1 MSVVLED
8 VRKVFADPK
17 RLERAVTAVD
27 GISLEIRD
35 GEMVTLLGPSGCGK
49 TTALRIIAGFE
60 TPTSGR
66 VLIAGEDVSHLPPHA
81 RNTAM
86 VFQSYAI
93 FPHLSV
99 AGNVAFGLEMRGL
112 PKGKIASRVAEI
124 LDLVELAGLEHRSPE
139 QLSGGQQQRV
149 ALARAII
156 TEPRVLLF
164 DEPLSN
170 LDAKLREQM
179 RGEVRKLQRRLRIT
193 SVYVTHDQAE
203 AMALSDRVVVMRS
216 GRVQQVGSPLEIY
229 ARPANR
235 FVADFIGRVNF
246 LEGRV
251 VSCGADRVRLTVRG
265 RVLEL
270 PSPESAGYPPAG
282 GYPTAGRSPSGG
294 WLRPSE
300 AATAVVRP
308 ETIRV
313 APLLPG
319 ADPLFTGTIRRVVYL
334 GATAEYEIDWEGT
347 TLLAVIGSPLEQGV
361 LAEGTRVGW
370 DFPTAT
376 THLLPAEPT
385 A

>member
-1 MSVVLED
+1 MNVVLEG
-8 VRKVFADPK
+8 VRKVFADP
-17 RLERAVTAVD
+17 ERPERTVVAVD
-27 GISLEIRD
+27 GVSLEIRE
-35 GEMVTLLGPSGCGK
+35 GELVTFLGPSGCGK

-66 VLIAGEDVSHLPPHA
+66 VLIGGQDVSHLPPHT

-93 FPHLSV
+93 FPHLTV
-99 AGNVAFGLEMRGL
+99 AENVAFGLQMRSV
-112 PKGKIASRVAEI
+112 PKRDISIRVRAI
-124 LDLVELAGLEHRSPE
+124 LDLVELGGMEHRAPE

-179 RGEVRKLQRRLRIT
+179 RGEVRNLQRRLGIT

-203 AMALSDRVVVMRS
+203 AMALSDRIVVMQA
-216 GRVQQVGSPLEIY
+216 GRVQQEGSPFEIY

-251 VSCGADRVRLTVRG
+251 VAVEGKLTRLDVHG
-265 RVLEL
+265 VILEV
-270 PSPESAGYPPAG
+270 PSPAAPLSAGHPA
-282 GYPTAGRSPSGG
+282 T
-294 WLRPSE
+294 L
-300 AATAVVRP
+300 VVRP
-308 ETIRV
+308 ETIHL
-313 APLLPG
+313 APT
-319 ADPLFTGTIRRVVYL
+319 ATAETSAFTGTIRRAVYL
-334 GATAEYEIDWEGT
+334 GSTIEYEIEWGKT
-347 TLLAVIGSPLEQGV
+347 TILAVIGSPLEHGI
-361 LAEGTRVGW
+361 LAEGAAVAFN
-370 DFPTAT
+370 FPPST
-376 THLLPAEPT
+376 THLLPGA

>member
-1 MSVVLED
+1 MSIVLEN
-8 VRKVFADPK
+8 VRKVFADREQPD
-17 RLERAVTAVD
+17 RTVVAVD
-27 GISLEIRD
+27 EVSLEVKE
-35 GEMVTLLGPSGCGK
+35 GEFVTFLGPSGCGK

-66 VLIAGEDVSHLPPHA
+66 ILIGGDDVTDLPPHT

-93 FPHLSV
+93 FPHLTV
-99 AGNVAFGLEMRGL
+99 AQNVAFGLEMRGV
-112 PKGKIASRVAEI
+112 PKSDISTRVGAV
-124 LDLVELAGLEHRSPE
+124 LDLVELTGLEHRAPE

-193 SVYVTHDQAE
+193 SIYVTHDQAE
-203 AMALSDRVVVMRS
+203 AMALSDRIVVMRA
-216 GRVQQVGSPLEIY
+216 GRVQQEGSPFEIY

-251 VSCGADRVRLTVRG
+251 VSGGSDGVRLNVRDRVLD
-265 RVLEL
+265 L
-270 PSPESAGYPPAG
+270 PMPSAP
-282 GYPTAGRSPSGG
+282 
-294 WLRPSE
+294 LRPGE
-300 AATAVVRP
+300 TATLVVRP
-308 ETIRV
+308 ETIRLGPGLSAG
-313 APLLPG
+313 APAFG
-319 ADPLFTGTIRRVVYL
+319 GTIRRAVYL
-334 GATAEYEIDWEGT
+334 GSTIEYEIEWGGST
-347 TLLAVIGSPLEQGV
+347 ILAVIGSPLEQRI
-361 LAEGTRVGW
+361 LPEGAAVTF
-370 DFPTAT
+370 DFPPVT
-376 THLLPAEPT
+376 THLLPGSEGGA